1 LLALCLHHCGVACL
15 ETRETRS
22 RAQIQTPS
30 RTLSNMWATG
40 STSDAAVPMSRL
52 PLVTG
57 RALMQ
62 TTGRHP
68 NGPRKGAPSPENA
81 SAFLGRF
88 NQSATLVVV
97 GRSPGTLPRMFPAP
111 GRSNRA
117 RASCSQ
123 DTGSSPQLPPVIGE
137 KPLATSR
144 SLLRTLW
151 AIADARRGNL
161 FSIFLGFAHLVS
173 APLP

>member
-1 LLALCLHHCGVACL
+1 MSLVLCLLNCGVPCL
-15 ETRETRS
+15 GTRETRS
-22 RAQIQTPS
+22 RVRIETRS
-30 RTLSNMWATG
+30 RILSNMWATG
-40 STSDAAVPMSRL
+40 STSGAAVPMSHP

-57 RALMQ
+57 RAPRP
-62 TTGRHP
+62 TTDRHP
-68 NGPRKGAPSPENA
+68 NGPRNDAPSPENA

-97 GRSPGTLPRMFPAP
+97 GRSPGTLPRVLPAD

-151 AIADARRGNL
+151 EIADARRAN
-161 FSIFLGFAHLVS
+161 
-173 APLP
+173 